1 MPDASLH
8 VWSLPVCHDAVCPA
22 IVPDRPADGWRV
34 ASSRSSGLWD
44 NMSVLLTVPEALVVQ
59 AIALARSLV
68 YHNARAPMNLILA
81 CDLAALRRMLGP
93 LHDAIHASGA
103 SGAAVHVLPLESP
116 PDVASATWLAIELL
130 AEARGLIVLE
140 PGALVLGDLRPLWG
154 QLRGAPWLLTSP
166 LTGRLGRSGGASLL
180 RLDTMRSLPSAT
192 LARALRAPPP
202 AAGPSLA
209 ARVLAALE
217 GGSHPVEP

>member
-1 MPDASLH
+1 
-8 VWSLPVCHDAVCPA
+8 
-22 IVPDRPADGWRV
+22 
-34 ASSRSSGLWD
+34 
-44 NMSVLLTVPEALVVQ
+44 MSVLLTVPEALVVQ

-103 SGAAVHVLPLESP
+103 SGATVHVLPLESP

-140 PGALVLGDLRPLWG
+140 PGALG
-154 QLRGAPWLLTSP
+154 RG
-166 LTGRLGRSGGASLL
+166 
-180 RLDTMRSLPSAT
+180 
-192 LARALRAPPP
+192 
-202 AAGPSLA
+202 
-209 ARVLAALE
+209 
-217 GGSHPVEP
+217 

>member
-1 MPDASLH
+1 
-8 VWSLPVCHDAVCPA
+8 
-22 IVPDRPADGWRV
+22 
-34 ASSRSSGLWD
+34 
-44 NMSVLLTVPEALVVQ
+44 
-59 AIALARSLV
+59 
-68 YHNARAPMNLILA
+68 MNLILA

-166 LTGRLGRSGGASLL
+166 LTNDQLL
-180 RLDTMRSLPSAT
+180 
-192 LARALRAPPP
+192 
-202 AAGPSLA
+202 
-209 ARVLAALE
+209 
-217 GGSHPVEP
+217 